1 MRGSCGVGRVE
12 QTAPPSSS
20 PAASS
25 DAIAA
30 RLAEAIHQHRILP
43 GTKLSEDEVGEVYGV
58 SRTVVRAS
66 FQRLAHDHLI
76 VLKRNRGAFVAQPSA
91 NEAREVFDAR
101 QILEPRTARLA
112 AGRATSADIDRLA
125 SHIAAEQT
133 ALAAGDIG
141 GSLYL
146 SGEFHVEIARLAG
159 QSIICA
165 FVASLVSR
173 SSLII
178 ALYWQRREAI
188 CDSHAHDDLLRAIA
202 AGDGAG
208 AESAMAHHL
217 SDLLSSLDLGHPAI
231 PAGSLREALT
241 GQRS

>member
-1 MRGSCGVGRVE
+1 ME
-12 QTAPPSSS
+12 QTAPPSSPS
-20 PAASS
+20 TASS

-30 RLAEAIHQHRILP
+30 RLAEAIHQHRVLP

-58 SRTVVRAS
+58 SRTVVRAA

-76 VLKRNRGAFVAQPSA
+76 VLKRNRGAFVARPSA
-91 NEAREVFDAR
+91 REAQEVFEAR

-112 AGRATSADIDRLA
+112 AGRATPADIDRLA
-125 SHIAAEQT
+125 GHIAAEQA
-133 ALAAGDIG
+133 ALAAGDTG
-141 GSLYL
+141 RALYL
-146 SGEFHVEIARLAG
+146 SGGFHVEVARLAG
-159 QSIICA
+159 QSIICE

-178 ALYWQRREAI
+178 ALYWQRRQAI
-188 CDSHAHDDLLRAIA
+188 CDSHAHGDLLHAIA
-202 AGDGAG
+202 AGDGAR
-208 AESAMAHHL
+208 AEIAMAHHL
-217 SDLLSSLDLGHPAI
+217 SDLLSSLDLGHPAM